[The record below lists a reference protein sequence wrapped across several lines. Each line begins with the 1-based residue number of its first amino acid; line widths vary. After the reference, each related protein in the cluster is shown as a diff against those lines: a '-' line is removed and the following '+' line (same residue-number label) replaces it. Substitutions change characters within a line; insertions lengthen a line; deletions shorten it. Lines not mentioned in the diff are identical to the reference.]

1 MNVRTTLNAMVLL
14 ALAACAGS
22 GGQMNTINGSAPE
35 DGSCSVNVLDHDS
48 DGILSSTVVRGNF
61 AIGFGLGNAFPPKVN
76 VAGVCNGR
84 RVAYLPGVVY
94 GAIGST
100 NLGVL
105 AP

>member
-1 MNVRTTLNAMVLL
+1 MRTSVLNAMLVMTLG
-14 ALAACAGS
+14 ACAGG
-22 GGQMNTINGSAPE
+22 GGQENTINGVAPE
-35 DGSCSVNVLDHDS
+35 DDSCSVNVLDHDTDS
-48 DGILSSTVVRGNF
+48 VLSSTVVRGNF
-61 AIGFGLGNAFPPKVN
+61 SIGFGLGNAFPPKVN

-100 NLGVL
+100 NMGVL